1 MTGLPSNGLP
11 REDTPVQITSP
22 RRTKHAARPQFARAR
37 IPLTE
42 KTSRFHE
49 HFERDETIKASSD
62 RSFGFVFAGGFT
74 VIAAFPLLWGG
85 TVRLW
90 AIGIAVVV
98 LLFALAAPAVLAPL
112 NRAWM
117 RFGLLLG
124 RIMNPI
130 VLGIFIFG
138 VLTPFGWFRRRGS
151 DPLGLTFDR
160 DARTYWVN
168 KSPLPAGSMKRQF

>member
-1 MTGLPSNGLP
+1 
-11 REDTPVQITSP
+11 
-22 RRTKHAARPQFARAR
+22 
-37 IPLTE
+37 
-42 KTSRFHE
+42 
-49 HFERDETIKASSD
+49 
-62 RSFGFVFAGGFT
+62 VFAGGFT

-130 VLGIFIFG
+130 VLGIFFFG